1 MLKIKNI
8 FKYEP
13 KIAKTLKEYEQKE
26 KAKPKYKTEAQVK
39 ATTKDVDKRV
49 LIKELTRRGVNGV
62 KVYATFYK

>member
-26 KAKPKYKTEAQVK
+26 KAKQQKS
-39 ATTKDVDKRV
+39 
-49 LIKELTRRGVNGV
+49 
-62 KVYATFYK
+62 KVQNTSRSTSDN